1 MLLYEFF
8 CTAALNKRWTVPV
21 QARCMISVVSDA
33 AQHAMGL
40 AWSNRR
46 PGGLTGG
53 NAARRVTPTLE
64 ALPLRTGAVPAAL
77 LASGS
82 WSAVVLSEHGNRL
95 ETLQFPVNACNGTN
109 SKHEDFYK

>member
-1 MLLYEFF
+1 
-8 CTAALNKRWTVPV
+8 
-21 QARCMISVVSDA
+21 MIFVVSDA

-95 ETLQFPVNACNGTN
+95 ETLQFPVSACNGTN
-109 SKHEDFYK
+109 SKHGASTQVIRALSSTCSLRETLQF